1 MLQESSKSIMQSFPM
16 NHWIIKTEPSTY
28 CWDTFVKEKKTFWN
42 GVRNYQACNNLAAMK
57 KGDAVLFYHS
67 GDERRI
73 MGTAKVIKEAYPDHT
88 ADDPRWLMV
97 DIEVGKAF
105 KNPVELSI
113 IKQIPELKNM
123 KLVRQGRLSVG
134 PITQNEF
141 EVLVKMGGLGEEKKH
156 V

>member
-1 MLQESSKSIMQSFPM
+1 
-16 NHWIIKTEPSTY
+16 
-28 CWDTFVKEKKTFWN
+28 
-42 GVRNYQACNNLAAMK
+42 MK

-67 GDERRI
+67 GDKRRI
-73 MGTAKVIKEAYPDHT
+73 MGTAKVIREAYPDHT
-88 ADDPRWLMV
+88 VDDPRWLMV

-123 KLVRQGRLSVG
+123 KLVRQGRLSVA